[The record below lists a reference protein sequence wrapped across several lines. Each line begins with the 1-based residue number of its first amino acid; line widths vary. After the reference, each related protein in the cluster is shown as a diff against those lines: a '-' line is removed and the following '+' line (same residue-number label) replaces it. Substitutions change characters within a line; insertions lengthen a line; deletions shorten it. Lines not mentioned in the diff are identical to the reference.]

1 VPLYFAGMRVEE
13 VFPVVPLMGNVSVG
27 VGALSY
33 ASQFNITAVVDRG
46 RCPDVDVFV
55 DGLQGSLDRLGAV
68 RQAAA

>member
-1 VPLYFAGMRVEE
+1 VTVAAGGHLFLEHQ
-13 VFPVVPLMGNVSVG
+13 
-27 VGALSY
+27 Y